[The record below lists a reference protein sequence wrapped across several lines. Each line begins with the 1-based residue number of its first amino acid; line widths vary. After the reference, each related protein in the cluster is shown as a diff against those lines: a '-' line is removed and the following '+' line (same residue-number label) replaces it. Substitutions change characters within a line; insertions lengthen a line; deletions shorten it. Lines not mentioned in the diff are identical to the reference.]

1 MTTSGRA
8 WISLCQITTCEN
20 WGVQAIFTHKRQH
33 MSNPKPSHQTWR
45 KAFRTLMSRLAHK
58 SSSECFFWKSD
69 CGSAKTQNTEREGAG
84 AAGLPPEPEMRN
96 EGLLRKSSW
105 WAPVL
110 RSRISLSLYLVLRP
124 LFIDA
129 TTKSL
134 WVIRWKRTTLNE
146 SDVFLFFIHF
156 WARIRSPSF
165 LPLAKTL
172 AVALVIPTCDLKV
185 GSTVLIRQ
193 ETITKDP

>member
-1 MTTSGRA
+1 MTTSERA

-20 WGVQAIFTHKRQH
+20 WGVQAISVHIK
-33 MSNPKPSHQTWR
+33 
-45 KAFRTLMSRLAHK
+45 
-58 SSSECFFWKSD
+58 D
-69 CGSAKTQNTEREGAG
+69 NTCQI
-84 AAGLPPEPEMRN
+84 LN
-96 EGLLRKSSW
+96 LRW
-105 WAPVL
+105 WASVL